1 MVDITI
7 NADKSFVRLNNDNTI
22 EHDEE
27 GTVFIRNITPQ
38 QDDPARTHTHYANI
52 HTLAGEGA
60 VMIEQI
66 RKGIETGV
74 WEGRSKH
81 TLVRHGNPGCYRY
94 FPIPLLFEDDE
105 TIRQSSQEAGMRTHP
120 DGWYKYR
127 RNLVSQLVGLP
138 QIP

>member
-27 GTVFIRNITPQ
+27 GKVFIRCISSQPE
-38 QDDPARTHTHYANI
+38 DAARTHTHYANI
-52 HTLAGEGA
+52 QKLANEGT
-60 VMIEQI
+60 VLIEQI
-66 RKGIETGV
+66 RRGIETGV

-81 TLVRHGNPGCYRY
+81 TLVRHGQPGCYRY
-94 FPIPLLFEDDE
+94 FPVPLLFEEDDV
-105 TIRQSSQEAGMRTHP
+105 IRQSSQEAGLRTHP
-120 DGWYKYR
+120 AGWYKYR
-127 RNLVSQLVGLP
+127 RNLVSELVGLP

>member
-7 NADKSFVRLNNDNTI
+7 NADHSFVKLNNGNTI

-27 GTVFIRNITPQ
+27 GTVFIRNISPQ
-38 QDDPARTHTHYANI
+38 TDDPARTHTHYANI
-52 HTLAGEGA
+52 QCLANEGA
-60 VMIEQI
+60 QMIELI
-66 RKGIETGV
+66 RQGIETGH
-74 WEGRSKH
+74 WEGRSRH
-81 TLVRHGNPGCYRY
+81 ALVRSGTPGCYRY
-94 FPIPLLFEDDE
+94 FPVPLLFEKDE
-105 TIRQSSQEAGMRTHP
+105 TIRKSSQEAGQHTHP

>member
-7 NADKSFVRLNNDNTI
+7 NADRSFVRLNNGNTI
-22 EHDEE
+22 EHDEG

-38 QDDPARTHTHYANI
+38 TDDAARTHTHYVNI
-52 HTLAGEGA
+52 NTLANDGQQ
-60 VMIEQI
+60 MIALI
-66 RKGIETGV
+66 KKGIETGV
-74 WEGRSKH
+74 WEGRSRH
-81 TLVRHGNPGCYRY
+81 TLVRSGQPGCYRY
-94 FPIPLLFEDDE
+94 FPVPLLFEEDSK
-105 TIRQSSQEAGMRTHP
+105 IRQASHEAGLHTHP

>member
-7 NADKSFVRLNNDNTI
+7 NADKSYVRLNNGNTI

-38 QDDPARTHTHYANI
+38 LDDPARTHTHYTNI
-52 HTLAGEGA
+52 QSVSNEGTS
-60 VMIEQI
+60 MIELI
-66 RKGIETGV
+66 KRGIETGN

-81 TLVRHGNPGCYRY
+81 TLVRSGQPGCYRY
-94 FPIPLLFEDDE
+94 FPVPLLFEDDDS
-105 TIRQSSQEAGMRTHP
+105 IRRASQEAGLHTHP